1 MPLKNET
8 IIQLKKSEL
17 HTQCEICCPS
27 VNMTFDSFLFE
38 NCAYRYTNCIQ
49 TFFFNFILRSLYPG
63 LEHRFILESIKPSVM
78 DSLKKAAKCRGNVTY
93 FFNKC
98 IYNQLYSSSDQ
109 QRV

>member
-17 HTQCEICCPS
+17 HTQCEICCSS

-49 TFFFNFILRSLYPG
+49 TFFFLLHPKVFVSRTGASIHIREYQAFSDG
-63 LEHRFILESIKPSVM
+63 QFEESCQM
-78 DSLKKAAKCRGNVTY
+78 
-93 FFNKC
+93 
-98 IYNQLYSSSDQ
+98 
-109 QRV
+109 QR